1 MFSRA
6 FRALVPLSPIYQDV
20 AGCSIASGARVAH
33 PVE

>member
-1 MFSRA
+1 MPSRG
-6 FRALVPLSPIYQDV
+6 FRALVPPSPICQDV